1 MSSDPE
7 ALLSPLVDAARSG
20 TVSEYLR
27 DLAAPGSALASA
39 LFEADPRRSG
49 VVCDSVVDVLNDTE
63 AGSKVKVRALV
74 ALAELARDPRGRDVV
89 MRAVRRM
96 DDVFEKSFVEKE
108 DVRHSAPSVS
118 GARSPANVLRD
129 MDVHGQRPPAH
140 PRTTRAPCCGSPSKM
155 RKRAPFPAPPQS
167 GPLVRPSLL
176 SHRPASSCLS
186 PTHAPHDAVS
196 YSSRTCVRFAALF
209 ASLHTAPPSY
219 PLPPSNAPNTLWL
232 YSFVALPVVGAARTP
247 HPYTLHTHFRPS
259 LSSHGG

>member
-1 MSSDPE
+1 MREGSNFNSSRGPLWKPPTRTSPKHMSSDPE
-7 ALLSPLVDAARSG
+7 VLLSPLVDAARSG

-108 DVRHSAPSVS
+108 DVRPSAPS
-118 GARSPANVLRD
+118 LRLLCTL
-129 MDVHGQRPPAH
+129 
-140 PRTTRAPCCGSPSKM
+140 PRERAP
-155 RKRAPFPAPPQS
+155 
-167 GPLVRPSLL
+167 
-176 SHRPASSCLS
+176 
-186 PTHAPHDAVS
+186 
-196 YSSRTCVRFAALF
+196 
-209 ASLHTAPPSY
+209 
-219 PLPPSNAPNTLWL
+219 
-232 YSFVALPVVGAARTP
+232 
-247 HPYTLHTHFRPS
+247 
-259 LSSHGG
+259 SHGRL